1 MPIINVFKV
10 WYFFISDHIGNLTV
24 ELILASAE
32 VIFKNRKILSAME
45 VASSYKLI
53 SLLKTAFNAYNAY
66 NAFTALKSN
75 TAFFACTA

>member
-1 MPIINVFKV
+1 MFSKFGIFFFRSHWQPHCGADPCLCRG
-10 WYFFISDHIGNLTV
+10 YFQKT
-24 ELILASAE
+24 
-32 VIFKNRKILSAME
+32 KIRSAME

-66 NAFTALKSN
+66 NVFTALKSN

>member
-1 MPIINVFKV
+1 MFSKFGIFS
-10 WYFFISDHIGNLTV
+10 SDHIGNLTV

-32 VIFKNRKILSAME
+32 VSFKKTKILSAME

-53 SLLKTAFNAYNAY
+53 SLLKTAFNADNAY